1 MENSKNSPSVTT
13 RYTDVVLIMSRSALW
28 RQEAGVKEREL
39 AAQEAFQAAVEA
51 GRNVRPK
58 GMVPLYGPDDS
69 FHINPM
75 LLQCIIK
82 SPYFVKCCKDL
93 GDWNALVD
101 EIYYEV
107 KHVEPWAA
115 GKYRRTRYSCH
126 KLD

>member
-1 MENSKNSPSVTT
+1 
-13 RYTDVVLIMSRSALW
+13 MSRSALW

-115 GKYRRTRYSCH
+115 AGK
-126 KLD
+126 